1 MRLIDKNKDHQGSES
16 ELGGLGLDY
25 LISMIKQHEGLRL
38 KPYKCTANKLTIG
51 YGRNLED
58 RGITQKE
65 ADVLLINDI
74 YLCYQ
79 ELECFSWFPDL
90 DNVRQMAIVDLCF
103 NMGLPTLLTFRKALA
118 AMAEGLYAKAA
129 EEFLDSKWAG
139 QVGEGRSGK
148 IAGMIRTGE
157 LQK

>member
-1 MRLIDKNKDHQGSES
+1 MERLIDKNKRGQSRES

-25 LISMIKQHEGLRL
+25 LLDMIKQHEGLRL
-38 KPYKCTANKLTIG
+38 KPYKCTADKLTIG

-74 YLCYQ
+74 YLCYE
-79 ELECFSWFPDL
+79 ELECFGWFPDL
-90 DNVRQMAIVDLCF
+90 DHVRQMAIVDLCF
-103 NMGLPTLLTFRKALA
+103 NMGLPTLLTFRNALG
-118 AMAEGLYAKAA
+118 AMAEGLYEKAA

-139 QVGEGRSGK
+139 QVGENRSGK
-148 IAGMIRTGE
+148 IAAMIRTGE
-157 LQK
+157 LQ